1 MLHSVEPGSR
11 LTLELMGDDDLPHLL
26 VATVV
31 AGEDRKL
38 VVQSNDRWFEQL
50 QLNEGLEIVARWRG
64 DGQNESSNMRLLDQR
79 SDGDSRLLLGQ
90 ALGTSEVDQRRHARL
105 RERRT
110 MLWGD
115 LELGALRPGTAY
127 DMSRGGLRFHTAG
140 DAPETGD
147 DVALEVMLSNE
158 ICEINGTVVGQN
170 NRIGGTLVRV
180 EFDLFNPGELE
191 ALFSHLQRGLSGA
204 LENPDPHETL

>member
-11 LTLELMGDDDLPHLL
+11 LTLELIGEDDLPHLL

-31 AGEDRKL
+31 AGEDRQL
-38 VVQSNDRWFEQL
+38 VVQSEDRWFEQL
-50 QLNEGLEIVARWRG
+50 HLNDGQEIVARWRG

-79 SDGDSRLLLGQ
+79 SDGESRLLLGQ
-90 ALGTSEVDQRRHARL
+90 ALASPSVNQRRHTRL
-105 RERRT
+105 REKRT

-115 LELGALRPGTAY
+115 LELGALRPGTAF

-147 DVALEVMLSNE
+147 QVALEVMLPEE
-158 ICEINGTVVGQN
+158 ICEISGTVVGQAG
-170 NRIGGTLVRV
+170 RIGGTLVRV
-180 EFDLFNPGELE
+180 EFD
-191 ALFSHLQRGLSGA
+191 HLQPDELQSLFTHLQGGLKGA
-204 LENPDPHETL
+204 LENPDEAV